1 LSEGTRE
8 QLSQGGARVSLLAE
22 LDEVEIEIE
31 KLVAGGDG
39 LGRVE
44 GLLIFVPRS
53 APGDVLRVRI
63 VERRPHYG
71 RAEILEVLAPG
82 AGRRTPPCSH
92 FSDCG
97 GCDLQHLT
105 DDLQVRLKV
114 EAARETLVRIGGLKL
129 PFPQRVISGAA
140 WGYRTRT
147 QLHLE
152 PVEGAVRVGYFGRG
166 SRQLVDIDECK
177 ILAPDLEHFVIG
189 LRSRLQGDVPS
200 RLDITVGDGGALSCA
215 PVFSDLP
222 RGGVTL
228 AAGDDEYG
236 FDARTFFQ
244 GHRGLLD
251 DLIGSVVAEKSGEV
265 AFDLYAGVG
274 RFSLPL
280 ARRYRKVVAVE
291 GDRIAARYLRKNAQ
305 RARLDIEVQA
315 KSVEAAIRE
324 VPIGID
330 RVVVDP
336 PRAGLGYRVRSDL
349 FDRRPR
355 HLTYVSCH
363 PAVLARDLKHLC
375 RIYQLEQVTYLDLFP
390 QTGHI
395 ELVAQLRLDERAQ
408 E

>member
-152 PVEGAVRVGYFGRG
+152 PVEGAVSY
-166 SRQLVDIDECK
+166 K
-177 ILAPDLEHFVIG
+177 
-189 LRSRLQGDVPS
+189 
-200 RLDITVGDGGALSCA
+200 
-215 PVFSDLP
+215 
-222 RGGVTL
+222 VTC
-228 AAGDDEYG
+228 
-236 FDARTFFQ
+236 
-244 GHRGLLD
+244 
-251 DLIGSVVAEKSGEV
+251 
-265 AFDLYAGVG
+265 
-274 RFSLPL
+274 
-280 ARRYRKVVAVE
+280 
-291 GDRIAARYLRKNAQ
+291 
-305 RARLDIEVQA
+305 
-315 KSVEAAIRE
+315 
-324 VPIGID
+324 
-330 RVVVDP
+330 RVVSIS
-336 PRAGLGYRVRSDL
+336 RS
-349 FDRRPR
+349 
-355 HLTYVSCH
+355 
-363 PAVLARDLKHLC
+363 
-375 RIYQLEQVTYLDLFP
+375 VTV
-390 QTGHI
+390 
-395 ELVAQLRLDERAQ
+395 ELSHAHRCSQISREA

>member
-1 LSEGTRE
+1 
-8 QLSQGGARVSLLAE
+8 
-22 LDEVEIEIE
+22 
-31 KLVAGGDG
+31 
-39 LGRVE
+39 
-44 GLLIFVPRS
+44 
-53 APGDVLRVRI
+53 
-63 VERRPHYG
+63 
-71 RAEILEVLAPG
+71 
-82 AGRRTPPCSH
+82 
-92 FSDCG
+92 
-97 GCDLQHLT
+97 
-105 DDLQVRLKV
+105 
-114 EAARETLVRIGGLKL
+114 
-129 PFPQRVISGAA
+129 
-140 WGYRTRT
+140 
-147 QLHLE
+147 
-152 PVEGAVRVGYFGRG
+152 
-166 SRQLVDIDECK
+166 
-177 ILAPDLEHFVIG
+177 
-189 LRSRLQGDVPS
+189 
-200 RLDITVGDGGALSCA
+200 
-215 PVFSDLP
+215 
-222 RGGVTL
+222 VTL

-274 RFSLPL
+274 LFSLPL